1 MMEPKNKID
10 EKMKIYLNDEITSSS
25 YQYKKFQ
32 DKLTLRKKK
41 IFNILFSKK
50 KDIFKNDN
58 LNNINDSRKIDIN
71 SLNCDKEIKKDVD
84 NYIKTKFNIKNWF
97 KFLFSSNIN
106 DNMLSLFL
114 IEKYIN
120 LQVLEIKDPN
130 KRKLSRNDT
139 ELIQK
144 LCNNLLSDNI
154 KIIYNSC
161 SCLTNLTFFPKNIE
175 NRIYHEKNLEKI
187 LQFFDVLS
195 KNITMLGYEP
205 LKLFSNICHNED
217 VKIYLIKHSF
227 LDKFYNFFHVLF
239 DNKNINL
246 NEEIDIK
253 IIKNCVD
260 IFSLLITIC
269 NIDDNYLNRFL
280 NFIPIFKSITS
291 KYYAN
296 IDDSMFDEEGALS
309 LIIIWKFY
317 SKNRENNKSYVNEI
331 IKDSF
336 FKVLVQVYYKIKDIK
351 KKIKMIE
358 LFVDFVSIDDDVDK
372 ILINDGIIDFYAKE
386 IEKYEFSNIEI
397 LNNIIFSC
405 SNLSV
410 GVIGQIEK
418 LFESGIIFKA
428 IDIGSFYINDNL
440 DDEIKNILINIVGLI
455 CNCLNSD
462 YDKIT
467 KNILNYKKFIIIN
480 IFCKILKI
488 DLDKFNKH
496 QLIQKIVYS
505 INDLN
510 VISEELELNLE
521 EEYHLLLINNS
532 LDELLNNYY
541 EKNYLEQ
548 NIKDIIDNIK
558 TFIKDFH
565 NK

>member
-71 SLNCDKEIKKDVD
+71 SLNCDNEIKKDVD

-114 IEKYIN
+114 TEKYIN
-120 LQVLEIKDPN
+120 LQVLEIKDQN

-246 NEEIDIK
+246 NKEIEMK

-462 YDKIT
+462 YDKIR

>member
-1 MMEPKNKID
+1 M
-10 EKMKIYLNDEITSSS
+10 
-25 YQYKKFQ
+25 
-32 DKLTLRKKK
+32 
-41 IFNILFSKK
+41 
-50 KDIFKNDN
+50 
-58 LNNINDSRKIDIN
+58 NNINDSRKIDIN
-71 SLNCDKEIKKDVD
+71 SLNCDNEIKKDVD

-246 NEEIDIK
+246 NEETEIK

-269 NIDDNYLNRFL
+269 NIDDNYINRFL

-296 IDDSMFDEEGALS
+296 IDDSMFDEEGTLS

-336 FKVLVQVYYKIKDIK
+336 FKVLVQIYYKIKDIK

-462 YDKIT
+462 YDKIR

-510 VISEELELNLE
+510 VISEELEPNLE

-558 TFIKDFH
+558 TFMKDFQ

>member
-227 LDKFYNFFHVLF
+227 LDKFYNFFHILF

-269 NIDDNYLNRFL
+269 NIDDNYLNRLL

-296 IDDSMFDEEGALS
+296 IDDSMFDEEGTLS

-462 YDKIT
+462 YASFHHHR
-467 KNILNYKKFIIIN
+467 NSSH
-480 IFCKILKI
+480 IF
-488 DLDKFNKH
+488 F
-496 QLIQKIVYS
+496 
-505 INDLN
+505 
-510 VISEELELNLE
+510 
-521 EEYHLLLINNS
+521 
-532 LDELLNNYY
+532 
-541 EKNYLEQ
+541 
-548 NIKDIIDNIK
+548 
-558 TFIKDFH
+558 FFF
-565 NK
+565 

>member
-246 NEEIDIK
+246 NKEIEIK
-253 IIKNCVD
+253 KIKNCVD

-269 NIDDNYLNRFL
+269 NIDDNYINRFL
-280 NFIPIFKSITS
+280 NFIPIFKSITN

-296 IDDSMFDEEGALS
+296 IDDSMFDEEGTLS

-336 FKVLVQVYYKIKDIK
+336 FKILVQVYYKIKDIK

-462 YDKIT
+462 YDKIR

-510 VISEELELNLE
+510 VISEELEPNLE

>member
-1 MMEPKNKID
+1 MIEPKNKID

-114 IEKYIN
+114 TEKYIN
-120 LQVLEIKDPN
+120 LQVLEIKDQN

-227 LDKFYNFFHVLF
+227 LDKFYNFFHILF

-246 NEEIDIK
+246 NEEIEMK

-336 FKVLVQVYYKIKDIK
+336 FKILVQVYYKIKDIK
-351 KKIKMIE
+351 KKIKIIE

-462 YDKIT
+462 YDKIR

-488 DLDKFNKH
+488 DLDTFNKH

-558 TFIKDFH
+558 TFIKDFQ

>member
-130 KRKLSRNDT
+130 KRKLSINDT
-139 ELIQK
+139 EIIQK

-246 NEEIDIK
+246 NEEIEIK

-269 NIDDNYLNRFL
+269 NIDDNYINRFL

-296 IDDSMFDEEGALS
+296 IDDSMFDEEGILS

-462 YDKIT
+462 YDKIR

-510 VISEELELNLE
+510 VISEELEPNLE

-558 TFIKDFH
+558 TFIKDFQ